1 MIKKHLVG
9 IFEATNSLK
18 VLSFLAKYPGQEFLS
33 SEIQM
38 AVSVS
43 RAGAYLALRNLLREQ
58 LVNKAEK
65 GRFHLYSLN
74 HDNPIVR
81 QFKVLMN
88 VILLEP
94 LILRL
99 QPFMVRMVLFGSA
112 SRGEDTAS
120 SDIDLF
126 ILSKDP
132 ENIRERLTSYK
143 TERKLQPIVLAPA
156 EWPEFR
162 EREKE
167 FFEEIEKGIVLWEEK
182 D

>member
-1 MIKKHLVG
+1 MTKNHLEE

-18 VLSFLAKYPGQEFLS
+18 VLSFLARYPAQEFLS

-38 AVSVS
+38 GVSVS
-43 RAGAYLALRNLLREQ
+43 RAGAYLALQNLLREK
-58 LVNKAEK
+58 LVNKKEK

-74 HDNPIVR
+74 HVNPIVR

-94 LILRL
+94 LILKLR
-99 QPFMVRMVLFGSA
+99 PFMVRMILFGSA
-112 SRGEDTAS
+112 SRGEDTVS

-126 ILSKDP
+126 IISKDP
-132 ENIRERLTSYK
+132 ETIKEHLTSYK
-143 TERKLQPIVLAPA
+143 AERKLQPIVLVPA

-162 EREKE
+162 EREKA
-167 FFEEIEKGIVLWEEK
+167 FFEEIEKGIVIWEEK

>member
-1 MIKKHLVG
+1 MKKKRLEG

-18 VLSFLAKYPGQEFLS
+18 VFSFLARNPSQEFLS
-33 SEIQM
+33 SEIQI
-38 AVSVS
+38 AVLVS
-43 RAGAYLALRNLLREQ
+43 RAGAYLALQDLLRER
-58 LVNKAEK
+58 LIIKAEK

-94 LILRL
+94 LILKLR
-99 QPFMVRMVLFGSA
+99 PFMVRMVLFGSA

-132 ENIRERLTSYK
+132 ETIREHLTSYK
-143 TERKLQPIVLAPA
+143 AERKLQPIVLAPA
-156 EWPEFR
+156 EWPE
-162 EREKE
+162 
-167 FFEEIEKGIVLWEEK
+167 
-182 D
+182 

>member
-1 MIKKHLVG
+1 MEKKHFDG

-18 VLSFLAKYPGQEFLS
+18 VFSFLARNPSQEFLS
-33 SEIQM
+33 SEIQK

-43 RAGAYLALRNLLREQ
+43 RAGAYLALRDLLREQ
-58 LVNKAEK
+58 LVIKTEK

-94 LILRL
+94 LILKLR
-99 QPFMVRMVLFGSA
+99 PFMVRMVLFGSA

-126 ILSKDP
+126 ILSKVP
-132 ENIRERLTSYK
+132 ETIREHLTSYK
-143 TERKLQPIVLAPA
+143 AERKLQPIVLAPA
-156 EWPEFR
+156 EWSEFR

>member
-1 MIKKHLVG
+1 MRKKTLER

-18 VLSFLAKYPGQEFLS
+18 VLSFLARNPSQKFLN
-33 SEIQM
+33 SEIQR

-43 RAGAYLALRNLLREQ
+43 RAGAYLALQDLLRER
-58 LVNKAEK
+58 LVIKAEK

-94 LILRL
+94 LILKLR
-99 QPFMVRMVLFGSA
+99 PFMVRMVLFGST

-132 ENIRERLTSYK
+132 ETIREHLTSYK
-143 TERKLQPIVLAPA
+143 AERKLQPIVLAPA

-167 FFEEIEKGIVLWEEK
+167 FFEEIERGIVLWEEK

>member
-1 MIKKHLVG
+1 MRKKSLDG
-9 IFEATNSLK
+9 IFVATNTLK
-18 VLSFLAKYPGQEFLS
+18 VFSFLARNPSQEFLS
-33 SEIQM
+33 SEIQN

-43 RAGAYLALRNLLREQ
+43 RAGAYLALQDLLRER
-58 LVNKAEK
+58 LVIKAEK
-65 GRFHLYSLN
+65 GRFHLYLLN

-94 LILRL
+94 LIHKLR
-99 QPFMVRMVLFGSA
+99 PFMVRMVLFGSA
-112 SRGEDTAS
+112 SRGEDISS

-126 ILSKDP
+126 ILSKVP
-132 ENIRERLTSYK
+132 ETIRQYLTSYK

-162 EREKE
+162 KRERA
-167 FFEEIEKGIVLWEEK
+167 FLEEIEKGIVLWEDK